1 MQPSAAL
8 AGLDDHVG
16 ELLHFGGPAG
26 VVQDGEGLQVLGY
39 AAGRGRGLGVQGVVK
54 AEQLGGRRRGR
65 GFTQH

>member
-1 MQPSAAL
+1 MQSITTTAGRGVLLWCTAVQPSAAF

-39 AAGRGRGLGVQGVVK
+39 AAGRS
-54 AEQLGGRRRGR
+54 
-65 GFTQH
+65 